1 MRELCA
7 RLLREETAEAGVDP
21 FFAPVTRADR
31 LALLLDRIDDL
42 HLRRHDIGGRPA
54 VLLADVID
62 RIDRLKDGL
71 VTAADYA
78 AWAEALPDG
87 DDAERARAAREVE
100 FARLYLDHDR
110 LLAEVGALDA
120 GELVLRAVALL
131 RERPHVR
138 ARVAERY
145 RHVLV
150 DEYADL
156 GFAAGAARRAARRRA
171 RAAHRLRRR
180 RRRGAA
186 HARGGDEE
194 RRATSSRRIPAPRSS
209 ASSARCAAR
218 SACSTPRARS
228 SSRSPTASARRCT
241 ARPAA
246 PCASGARPTSARRRR
261 RSRPRSSGSCAAAA
275 RRSGSA
281 SLVRSLRDEG
291 RQVALAFEE
300 RAIALRAVGEADF
313 FAQAEVR
320 DVLAWLRLLA
330 DPSDAGA
337 VVRALARPP
346 VALRSVDIA
355 RCVQIARRRKLDM
368 VSALRA
374 ATESPQLPPEAREHI
389 HAFLR
394 LYREAAGTLDSARP
408 DLFVHRLVD
417 RLGLRRQQVFSAQAD
432 VVERLVNLARLGE
445 LASSYAQ
452 RAPHATPRDFARYA
466 AAVADAGLRE
476 EDGAGAPPP
485 PGAVQL
491 MALDAAAGRELD
503 WVFVLGLTSA
513 RMPGARLRAGETIP
527 DALLKE
533 ALGPDDRAA
542 HVAAMRRLLHVA
554 MTRARARARARLPG
568 ARRRAASLQPPS
580 PFAEEARAALGAE
593 WEVLEEELF
602 GPEEALHA
610 TFQAL
615 RDELLADVARVGKG
629 LGELRLDTD
638 LDVTHAVARYLELV
652 KLAALHR
659 AARRASRSPTR
670 SGRSTQRLGRVALA
684 AAARGARRPRRSTSC
699 CSTPSAT
706 TAPARRRGRRAPS
719 RRWRRSCR
727 AAATASRCR
736 RRTSRPTAPARCATS
751 SRACCGCRRSRRST
765 SASGSSSTRCSSA
778 TTSRPVDSLDELL
791 EPARLAAGGA
801 AASATPTRSASCARK
816 ASAALRRYHQRV
828 ADEPVE
834 PVWFERA
841 FSFRMGAHTLRG
853 RVDRVDR
860 LADGG
865 YELIDYKTGR
875 PRSAAALREDV
886 QLSLYAVGAREAWQ
900 LDATQQ
906 AYLYVLDD
914 EKVRVPSAEIDAGW
928 IADTVDEVARRH
940 PRAGL
945 RADAVLHGL
954 LDVRLPDRLPGGG
967 ALTGIRRAMPVVF
980 TDDPEGSRAF
990 YEDFLGFTVG
1000 MEEPGFLML
1009 QVAERADDAGH
1020 PRLGGSERDG
1030 PAGAPPR
1037 HARSR
1042 SPDFGAAHADAVAR
1056 GLEIVY
1062 PLTDEPWGVRRFFVR
1077 EPSGEG
1083 RQRRDATSPTSDDM
1097 APDAAT
1103 ARPSACA
1110 DVRLGRQ
1117 LDADRVAG
1125 AHLAAGAARRP

>member
-1 MRELCA
+1 MPDLPDLTPDQRRAVTHDGGPLLVLGGAGSGKTTILARRFAWLVAHERAAPESILVLTPSAAGASALRRAVEDTLDRPYEELAIHTVRELCA

-31 LALLLDRIDDL
+31 LALLLDRMDDL

-78 AWAEALPDG
+78 AWADALPEG

-110 LLAEVGALDA
+110 LLDEVGALDA

-138 ARVAERY
+138 TRVAERY

-156 GFAAGAARRAARRRA
+156 GFAAALLVELLGAEHERLTVCADDDS
-171 RAAHRLRRR
+171 AAHRMRAAATKNVRDFQQAHP
-180 RRRGAA
+180 GAEVVRLERSVRCPA
-186 HARGGDEE
+186 EVLEAAGAVVAPIADRLGTTLAGAPGGSVRFWRAEDERAQAQAVAAEVQRLVRGGVAPE
-194 RRATSSRRIPAPRSS
+194 RI
-209 ASSARCAAR
+209 
-218 SACSTPRARS
+218 
-228 SSRSPTASARRCT
+228 
-241 ARPAA
+241 
-246 PCASGARPTSARRRR
+246 GVI
-261 RSRPRSSGSCAAAA
+261 
-275 RRSGSA
+275 
-281 SLVRSLRDEG
+281 VRSLRDEG
-291 RQVALAFEE
+291 RQVTLAFEE
-300 RAIALRAVGEADF
+300 RALALRAVGEGDF

-394 LYREAAGTLDSARP
+394 LYREAAGSLDSARP

-476 EDGAGAPPP
+476 EDGAGPPP
-485 PGAVQL
+485 PTGAVQL
-491 MALDAAAGRELD
+491 MALDATAGRELD
-503 WVFVLGLTSA
+503 WVFVLGLTAA
-513 RMPGARLRAGETIP
+513 RMPGPRLRAGESVP

-533 ALGPDDRAA
+533 TLGPDDRGA
-542 HVAAMRRLLHVA
+542 HVAAMRRLLHLA
-554 MTRARARARARLPG
+554 MTRAARGLVLAYPALSSAG
-568 ARRRAASLQPPS
+568 VVQPPS
-580 PFAEEARAALGAE
+580 PFAEEARATLGAE

-615 RDELLADVARVGKG
+615 RDELLSDVARVGKG
-629 LGELRLDTD
+629 LGELRFDTD

-652 KLAALHR
+652 KLAALIERPEGQSVADALGPVNQRLATELSPLQREVLATSPLDELLLDAERDDRARAAAR
-659 AARRASRSPTR
+659 AARTEPSLESF
-670 SGRSTQRLGRVALA
+670 L
-684 AAARGARRPRRSTSC
+684 PRRGDGLAL
-699 CSTPSAT
+699 SASDIET
-706 TAPARRRGRRAPS
+706 Y
-719 RRWRRSCR
+719 RSCPLR
-727 AAATASRCR
+727 YKFARVLR
-736 RRTSRPTAPARCATS
+736 VPQEPTLNQRFGILVHQVLE
-751 SRACCGCRRSRRST
+751 RYHQ
-765 SASGSSSTRCSSA
+765 SA
-778 TTSRPVDSLDELL
+778 VDSLDELL
-791 EPARLAAGGA
+791 GLLDWGWRRGGFGDSDEERQLRGKAA
-801 AASATPTRSASCARK
+801 
-816 ASAALRRYHQRV
+816 AALRRYFQRV
-828 ADEPVE
+828 VEEPVE

-914 EKVRVPSAEIDAGW
+914 EKVRVPSSEIDAGW
-928 IADTVDEVARRH
+928 IADTVDEVA
-940 PRAGL
+940 
-945 RADAVLHGL
+945 
-954 LDVRLPDRLPGGG
+954 GGIL
-967 ALTGIRRAMPVVF
+967 AQ
-980 TDDPEGSRAF
+980 
-990 YEDFLGFTVG
+990 DFEPTPAYTVCS
-1000 MEEPGFLML
+1000 MCDYRIACPA
-1009 QVAERADDAGH
+1009 AER
-1020 PRLGGSERDG
+1020 
-1030 PAGAPPR
+1030 
-1037 HARSR
+1037 
-1042 SPDFGAAHADAVAR
+1042 
-1056 GLEIVY
+1056 
-1062 PLTDEPWGVRRFFVR
+1062 
-1077 EPSGEG
+1077 
-1083 RQRRDATSPTSDDM
+1083 
-1097 APDAAT
+1097 
-1103 ARPSACA
+1103 
-1110 DVRLGRQ
+1110 
-1117 LDADRVAG
+1117 
-1125 AHLAAGAARRP
+1125 

>member
-1 MRELCA
+1 VLALTPAQARAVAHPGGPLLVLGGAGSGKTTVLARRFAWLVAQEHAAPESILVLTPSAAGAAALRRAVEDLLDRPYEELAIHGVRDLCA
-7 RLLREETAEAGVDP
+7 RLLREETAVAGVDP
-21 FFAPVTRADR
+21 FFAPVSRADR

-42 HLRRHDIGGRPA
+42 HLRSHDIGGRPA

-78 AWAEALPDG
+78 AWAQALPAG
-87 DDAERARAAREVE
+87 EDAERTRAAREAE
-100 FARLYLDHDR
+100 FAQLYVDHDR
-110 LLAEVGALDA
+110 LLAAEGALDA

-131 RERPHVR
+131 RERPDVR

-156 GFAAGAARRAARRRA
+156 GFASALLVELLGADHEQLTVCADDDGAARRM
-171 RAAHRLRRR
+171 RAAATKNVRDFER
-180 RRRGAA
+180 A
-186 HARGGDEE
+186 H
-194 RRATSSRRIPAPRSS
+194 
-209 ASSARCAAR
+209 
-218 SACSTPRARS
+218 
-228 SSRSPTASARRCT
+228 
-241 ARPAA
+241 PAA
-246 PCASGARPTSARRRR
+246 EVVRLE
-261 RSRPRSSGSCAAAA
+261 RSLRCPQRVLDAAAA
-275 RRSGSA
+275 VLEPIADRLGTPLTGAPGGTVRFWRA
-281 SLVRSLRDEG
+281 PDERAQAQAVAAEVERLVRGGCAPERIGVIVRSPRDEA
-291 RQVALAFEE
+291 RQVTLAFEE
-300 RAIALRAVGEADF
+300 RAIALRAVGEVDF

-330 DPSDAGA
+330 DPADAGA

-346 VALRSVDIA
+346 IALRSVDIA

-368 VSALRA
+368 VSALVA

-389 HAFLR
+389 HTFLR
-394 LYREAAGTLDSARP
+394 LYRAVSGSLDSERP
-408 DLFVHRLVD
+408 DLFVHRLID

-466 AAVADAGLRE
+466 AAVAEAGLRE
-476 EDGAGAPPP
+476 EDGADVAAPT
-485 PGAVQL
+485 GAVQF
-491 MALDAAAGRELD
+491 MSLDAARGRDLE

-513 RMPGARLRAGETIP
+513 RMPGARLRAGENIP

-533 ALGPDDRAA
+533 ALGPDDRTT
-542 HVAAMRRLLHVA
+542 HVDAMRRLTHVA
-554 MTRARARARARLPG
+554 MTRAATGLVLAYPALS
-568 ARRRAASLQPPS
+568 ASGVVQPPS
-580 PFAEEARAALGAE
+580 PFAEEARHALGAQ

-652 KLAALHR
+652 KLAALIER
-659 AARRASRSPTR
+659 PAGQSVADALGPVN
-670 SGRSTQRLGRVALA
+670 QRLGAALSPLQ
-684 AAARGARRPRRSTSC
+684 REVLVTS
-699 CSTPSAT
+699 
-706 TAPARRRGRRAPS
+706 
-719 RRWRRSCR
+719 
-727 AAATASRCR
+727 
-736 RRTSRPTAPARCATS
+736 
-751 SRACCGCRRSRRST
+751 
-765 SASGSSSTRCSSA
+765 
-778 TTSRPVDSLDELL
+778 SLDELL
-791 EPARLAAGGA
+791 LDAERHDRARA
-801 AASATPTRSASCARK
+801 AARAARSEPSLEAFLPRRGEGLQLSASDIETYRGCPLRYKFARVLRVPQEPTLNQRFGILVHQVLERYHQLGVESLDELLGLLDFGWRRGGFGDSDEERQLRAK
-816 ASAALRRYHQRV
+816 AGAALRRYYQRV

-841 FSFRMGAHTLRG
+841 FSFRIGRHTLRG

-914 EKVRVPSAEIDAGW
+914 EKVRVPSSQIDAGW
-928 IADTVDEVARRH
+928 ISDTVDEVA
-940 PRAGL
+940 
-945 RADAVLHGL
+945 
-954 LDVRLPDRLPGGG
+954 GGIL
-967 ALTGIRRAMPVVF
+967 AQ
-980 TDDPEGSRAF
+980 
-990 YEDFLGFTVG
+990 DFEPTPSYTVCS
-1000 MEEPGFLML
+1000 MCDYRIACPA
-1009 QVAERADDAGH
+1009 AER
-1020 PRLGGSERDG
+1020 
-1030 PAGAPPR
+1030 
-1037 HARSR
+1037 
-1042 SPDFGAAHADAVAR
+1042 
-1056 GLEIVY
+1056 
-1062 PLTDEPWGVRRFFVR
+1062 
-1077 EPSGEG
+1077 
-1083 RQRRDATSPTSDDM
+1083 
-1097 APDAAT
+1097 
-1103 ARPSACA
+1103 
-1110 DVRLGRQ
+1110 
-1117 LDADRVAG
+1117 
-1125 AHLAAGAARRP
+1125 

>member
-1 MRELCA
+1 MQDLTPAQARAVTHSGGPLLVLGGAGSGKTTVLARRFAWLVAREGAAPESVLVLTPSAAGASALRRAVEDMLDRPYEELAIHTVRELCT

-21 FFAPVTRADR
+21 FFAAVSRADR
-31 LALLLDRIDDL
+31 LALLLDRMDDL

-62 RIDRLKDGL
+62 RIDRLKDGF

-78 AWAEALPDG
+78 AWAQALPEG

-120 GELVLRAVALL
+120 GELVLRAVAVL

-138 ARVAERY
+138 ARTAERY

-156 GFAAGAARRAARRRA
+156 GFASALLVELLAAEHEQLAVCADEDG
-171 RAAHRLRRR
+171 AAHRMRAAATKNVRDFEQAHPTAEIIRLERSLRCPARVLEAAR
-180 RRRGAA
+180 AVVEPIADRLGTPLTGAPGGSVRFWRA
-186 HARGGDEE
+186 ADERAQAQAVAAEVERLVRGGVAAE
-194 RRATSSRRIPAPRSS
+194 RIGVVV
-209 ASSARCAAR
+209 
-218 SACSTPRARS
+218 
-228 SSRSPTASARRCT
+228 RSP
-241 ARPAA
+241 
-246 PCASGARPTSARRRR
+246 
-261 RSRPRSSGSCAAAA
+261 
-275 RRSGSA
+275 
-281 SLVRSLRDEG
+281 RDEG
-291 RQVALAFEE
+291 RHVALAFEE
-300 RAIALRAVGEADF
+300 RAIALRGVGEGDF

-389 HAFLR
+389 HVFLR
-394 LYREAAGTLDSARP
+394 LYREAARSLDSARP
-408 DLFVHRLVD
+408 DLFVHRLIE
-417 RLGLRRQQVFSAQAD
+417 RLELRRQQVFSAQAD

-445 LASSYAQ
+445 LAGSYAR

-476 EDGAGAPPP
+476 EDGGGPAPP

-513 RMPGARLRAGETIP
+513 RMPGPRLRAGDPVP

-533 ALGPDDRAA
+533 TLGPDDRAA

-554 MTRARARARARLPG
+554 MTRAAHGLVLAYPALSSG
-568 ARRRAASLQPPS
+568 AVAQPPS

-615 RDELLADVARVGKG
+615 RDELLEDVARVGKG
-629 LGELRLDTD
+629 LGELRFDTD

-652 KLAALHR
+652 KLAALIERPDGQSVAEALGPVNQRLSTELSPLQREVLATSPLDALLLDAERDDRARAAAR
-659 AARRASRSPTR
+659 AARTEPSLEAF
-670 SGRSTQRLGRVALA
+670 L
-684 AAARGARRPRRSTSC
+684 PRRGEGLAL
-699 CSTPSAT
+699 SASDIET
-706 TAPARRRGRRAPS
+706 Y
-719 RRWRRSCR
+719 RSCPLR
-727 AAATASRCR
+727 YKFARVLR
-736 RRTSRPTAPARCATS
+736 VPQEPTLNQRFGILVHQVLE
-751 SRACCGCRRSRRST
+751 RYHQST
-765 SASGSSSTRCSSA
+765 
-778 TTSRPVDSLDELL
+778 VESLDELL
-791 EPARLAAGGA
+791 NLLGWGWRRGGFGDSDEERQLRA
-801 AASATPTRSASCARK
+801 KAT
-816 ASAALRRYHQRV
+816 AALRRYFERV
-828 ADEPVE
+828 TAEPVS
-834 PVWFERA
+834 PLWFERA
-841 FSFRMGAHTLRG
+841 FSFRMGKHTLRG

-900 LDATQQ
+900 LDAAQQ

-914 EKVRVPSAEIDAGW
+914 EKVRVPSSEIDAGW
-928 IADTVDEVARRH
+928 IADTVDEVA
-940 PRAGL
+940 
-945 RADAVLHGL
+945 
-954 LDVRLPDRLPGGG
+954 GGIL
-967 ALTGIRRAMPVVF
+967 AQ
-980 TDDPEGSRAF
+980 
-990 YEDFLGFTVG
+990 DFEPTPSDTVCS
-1000 MEEPGFLML
+1000 MCDYRIACPA
-1009 QVAERADDAGH
+1009 AER
-1020 PRLGGSERDG
+1020 
-1030 PAGAPPR
+1030 
-1037 HARSR
+1037 
-1042 SPDFGAAHADAVAR
+1042 
-1056 GLEIVY
+1056 
-1062 PLTDEPWGVRRFFVR
+1062 
-1077 EPSGEG
+1077 
-1083 RQRRDATSPTSDDM
+1083 
-1097 APDAAT
+1097 
-1103 ARPSACA
+1103 
-1110 DVRLGRQ
+1110 
-1117 LDADRVAG
+1117 
-1125 AHLAAGAARRP
+1125 

>member
-1 MRELCA
+1 MPELTPTQARAVTHAGGALLVLGGAGSGKTTVLARRFAWLVAHEHAAPESILVLTPSAVGASALRRAVEDTLDRPYEELAIHTVRDLCV

-21 FFAPVTRADR
+21 FFAAVTRADR
-31 LALLLDRIDDL
+31 LALLLDRMDDL
-42 HLRRHDIGGRPA
+42 HLRSHDIGGRPA

-78 AWAEALPDG
+78 AWAQALPDG
-87 DDAERARAAREVE
+87 DDPERARAAREAE
-100 FARLYLDHDR
+100 FAQLYLDHDR
-110 LLAEVGALDA
+110 LLAAVGALDA

-138 ARVAERY
+138 TRVAERY

-156 GFAAGAARRAARRRA
+156 GFAAALLVELLGAEHEQLTVCADDDG
-171 RAAHRLRRR
+171 AAHRMR
-180 RRRGAA
+180 
-186 HARGGDEE
+186 
-194 RRATSSRRIPAPRSS
+194 
-209 ASSARCAAR
+209 
-218 SACSTPRARS
+218 
-228 SSRSPTASARRCT
+228 
-241 ARPAA
+241 
-246 PCASGARPTSARRRR
+246 
-261 RSRPRSSGSCAAAA
+261 AAAA
-275 RRSGSA
+275 KNVRDFEQSHPGAEVVRLERSLRCPADVLSA
-281 SLVRSLRDEG
+281 ARAVVEPIADRLGTTLSAARAGGTVRFWCAADERAQAQAVAAEVERLVRGGVAPERIGVIVRSPRDEG
-291 RQVALAFEE
+291 RQVTLAFEE

-389 HAFLR
+389 HTFLR
-394 LYREAAGTLDSARP
+394 LYRDAAGSLDSARP

-476 EDGAGAPPP
+476 EDGVGPPP
-485 PGAVQL
+485 PAGAVQL
-491 MALDAAAGRELD
+491 MALDAAAGRDLD
-503 WVFVLGLTSA
+503 WVFVLGLTAA
-513 RMPGARLRAGETIP
+513 RMPGPRLRAGEMVP

-533 ALGPDDRAA
+533 TLGPDDRAA
-542 HVAAMRRLLHVA
+542 HVASMRRLLHVA
-554 MTRARARARARLPG
+554 MTRAAHGLVLAYPALSSAG
-568 ARRRAASLQPPS
+568 VAQPPS
-580 PFAEEARAALGAE
+580 PFAEEARAALGAG

-615 RDELLADVARVGKG
+615 RDELLSDVARVGKG
-629 LGELRLDTD
+629 LGELRFDTD
-638 LDVTHAVARYLELV
+638 LDVTHAVTRYLELV
-652 KLAALHR
+652 KLAALIERPEGQSVADALGPVNQRLSTELSPLQREVLATSPLDALLLDAERDDRARAAAR
-659 AARRASRSPTR
+659 AARTEPSLEAF
-670 SGRSTQRLGRVALA
+670 L
-684 AAARGARRPRRSTSC
+684 PRRGDGLAL
-699 CSTPSAT
+699 SASDIET
-706 TAPARRRGRRAPS
+706 Y
-719 RRWRRSCR
+719 RSCPLR
-727 AAATASRCR
+727 YKFARVLRIPQEPTLNQRFGILVHQVLERYHQAT
-736 RRTSRPTAPARCATS
+736 
-751 SRACCGCRRSRRST
+751 
-765 SASGSSSTRCSSA
+765 
-778 TTSRPVDSLDELL
+778 VESLDEMLNLL
-791 EPARLAAGGA
+791 DWGWRRGGFGD
-801 AASATPTRSASCARK
+801 SDEERQLRVK
-816 ASAALRRYHQRV
+816 ADAALRRYVQRV
-828 ADEPVE
+828 TEEPVQ

-914 EKVRVPSAEIDAGW
+914 EKVRVPSSEIDAGW
-928 IADTVDEVARRH
+928 IADTVDEVA
-940 PRAGL
+940 
-945 RADAVLHGL
+945 
-954 LDVRLPDRLPGGG
+954 G
-967 ALTGIRRAMPVVF
+967 AILAQ
-980 TDDPEGSRAF
+980 
-990 YEDFLGFTVG
+990 DFEPTPSYTVCS
-1000 MEEPGFLML
+1000 MCDYRIACPA
-1009 QVAERADDAGH
+1009 AER
-1020 PRLGGSERDG
+1020 
-1030 PAGAPPR
+1030 
-1037 HARSR
+1037 
-1042 SPDFGAAHADAVAR
+1042 
-1056 GLEIVY
+1056 
-1062 PLTDEPWGVRRFFVR
+1062 
-1077 EPSGEG
+1077 
-1083 RQRRDATSPTSDDM
+1083 
-1097 APDAAT
+1097 
-1103 ARPSACA
+1103 
-1110 DVRLGRQ
+1110 
-1117 LDADRVAG
+1117 
-1125 AHLAAGAARRP
+1125 